1 MRNSKWWEGLKS
13 GENELVSHEYELVSG
28 GMTKS
33 GMCMNE
39 NKN

>member
-33 GMCMNE
+33 GMGMNE